1 MGLEGAGPWPGT
13 PPHLVGRQASCGG
26 ARAWLHLPCRFLET
40 PLLSRMICLLHTLW
54 MTNLGDKEVQADEQP
69 AGRPG
74 PREPPKMLALHLVN
88 EFLYVFLSLA
98 KHLR

>member
-1 MGLEGAGPWPGT
+1 
-13 PPHLVGRQASCGG
+13 
-26 ARAWLHLPCRFLET
+26 
-40 PLLSRMICLLHTLW
+40 MICLLHTLW